1 MKQLPRFLLGY
12 FAFIISFTGVMFLF
26 DGKDMNWKRT
36 LIKASIVGA
45 FTLGG
50 LYLLGKRKKSD

>member
-1 MKQLPRFLLGY
+1 MKPLPRFLLGY
-12 FAFIISFTGVMFLF
+12 LAFIISFTGVMFLF
-26 DGKDMNWKRT
+26 EGKEMNWKKN
-36 LIKASIVGA
+36 LIMAAIVGA